1 MKWMWGVFLI
11 VFGSILFLI
20 GAVNDGTQR
29 FQFMNEKYADIVAW
43 TGMTIFFAGAIN
55 FIKNQKTIAKEY
67 KDIDPTTKIILKKI
81 NNKEK
86 K

>member
-1 MKWMWGVFLI
+1 
-11 VFGSILFLI
+11 
-20 GAVNDGTQR
+20 
-29 FQFMNEKYADIVAW
+29 
-43 TGMTIFFAGAIN
+43 MTIFFAGAIN